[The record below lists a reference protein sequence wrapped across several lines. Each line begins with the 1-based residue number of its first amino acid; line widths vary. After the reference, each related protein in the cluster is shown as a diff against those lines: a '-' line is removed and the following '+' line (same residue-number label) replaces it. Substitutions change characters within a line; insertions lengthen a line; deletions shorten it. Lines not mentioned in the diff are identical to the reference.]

1 MVRILTGIYT
11 VKVYQGPVCIVED
24 IVHLKIV
31 MGSVYTIFLKRGW
44 VEERKKLTGYLKKY
58 SFIDILLGIL
68 QVNSQ
73 SYDS

>member
-1 MVRILTGIYT
+1 MVRTLTGIYT
-11 VKVYQGPVCIVED
+11 VKIYQGPVYIVED
-24 IVHLKIV
+24 MLHLEIV
-31 MGSVYTIFLKRGW
+31 MSSVYTIFLERGW